1 MMREVT
7 AADLKNPSGKVRTV
21 FIFLDLP
28 KHIEFRAGELPL
40 MSEGTEIVF
49 NAVIKNPQDP
59 RRQRKIEGPYR
70 VTRRILK
77 YETGRASLLGLTQYL
92 ELDVVNS

>member
-1 MMREVT
+1 MHEVT
-7 AADLKNPSGKVRTV
+7 AQDLKVSSGKVRTV

-40 MSEGTEIVF
+40 MSVGTEISF
-49 NAVIKNPQDP
+49 NAVIKDPQDP
-59 RRQRKIEGPYR
+59 RRQRNIEGPHR
-70 VTRRILK
+70 VKRRILK

-92 ELDVVNS
+92 ELSVIDG